1 MASMFSAW
9 TLLLVHRKYTMNHPD
24 DKMFFGDK
32 LCSITPESAKNTPHF
47 AKVRKKS
54 LFPVRHIEI
63 NNYKQYRIFLEQQ
76 ADNTLDLFRIKTIF
90 T

>member
-1 MASMFSAW
+1 MFSAW
-9 TLLLVHRKYTMNHPD
+9 TLLLVHRKYTMTHPD
-24 DKMFFGDK
+24 DKMFFGDT
-32 LCSITPESAKNTPHF
+32 LTIDSITPESAKNTPHF

-63 NNYKQYRIFLEQQ
+63 SYHQQYRIFLEQQ
-76 ADNTLDLFRIKTIF
+76 TDNTLDLFRIKTIF